1 MSDPFEKL
9 REALAR
15 LAEGE
20 TLSGGGTY
28 RAGDVTAGFGY
39 TVRMGLPRG
48 PRPVHPG
55 TTHRSVLSR
64 APDYEIQDES
74 GSLRVL
80 VYGASGSGDFRVDVQ
95 QDHLVVRQ
103 GEGPLRRIPL
113 PVPVVADTLRWSV
126 RHGVLEVTAQKVAEG
141 SSDGSRDRGE

>member
-1 MSDPFEKL
+1 MSDPLEKL
-9 REALAR
+9 RDVLAR

-28 RAGDVTAGFGY
+28 RVGDVAAGFGY

-55 TTHRSVLSR
+55 ATHRSVLSH
-64 APDYEIQDES
+64 APDYEIQDEG

-80 VYGASGSGDFRVDVQ
+80 VYGVTGSGEFRVDLQ

-103 GEGPLRRIPL
+103 GEALPRRIPL

-126 RHGVLEVTAQKVAEG
+126 RHGVLEVTVQKVAEG
-141 SSDGSRDRGE
+141 SSGGSRDGGE